1 MINWGSSF
9 KKKHMCHLPGHHQDL
24 EIQCDAEFQVI
35 PFLGVSESRFKKKI
49 QFSNFT
55 GEFDDKTMSL
65 GHMGAQLVV
74 MGVFENG
81 IYPPTMALWY
91 VY

>member
-1 MINWGSSF
+1 MQSSRLYHF
-9 KKKHMCHLPGHHQDL
+9 WVCLKAGKKK
-24 EIQCDAEFQVI
+24 
-35 PFLGVSESRFKKKI
+35 KKKI